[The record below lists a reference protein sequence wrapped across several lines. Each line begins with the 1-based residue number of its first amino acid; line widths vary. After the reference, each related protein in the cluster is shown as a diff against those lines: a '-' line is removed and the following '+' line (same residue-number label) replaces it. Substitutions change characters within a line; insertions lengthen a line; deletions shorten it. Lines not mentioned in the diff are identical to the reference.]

1 MKWVEYVKEYAK
13 KNGMEFGEAMKKAAP
28 SFKAMKKTGKKL
40 MKTARRGGAESE
52 VEPAEEIMTG
62 GELSASLRG
71 GQLMGKGTVAGGR
84 RSRKHRGGQLYTFA
98 GGPYTGSVLSDGA
111 APFQPYDLSSM
122 QWEGASPA
130 AMTAGRRRSR
140 KGGKK
145 SRRGRHTRRR

>member
-1 MKWVEYVKEYAK
+1 
-13 KNGMEFGEAMKKAAP
+13 MEFGEAMKKAAP
-28 SFKAMKKTGKKL
+28 SFKALKKTGKKL
-40 MKTARRGGAESE
+40 VKGGAE

-71 GQLMGKGTVAGGR
+71 GQLMGKGTVAGGKR
-84 RSRKHRGGQLYTFA
+84 TRKHKGGQLYTFA

-111 APFQPYDLSSM
+111 APFKPYDLSSM

-140 KGGKK
+140 KASKK
-145 SRRGRHTRRR
+145 AGRRRHTRRR